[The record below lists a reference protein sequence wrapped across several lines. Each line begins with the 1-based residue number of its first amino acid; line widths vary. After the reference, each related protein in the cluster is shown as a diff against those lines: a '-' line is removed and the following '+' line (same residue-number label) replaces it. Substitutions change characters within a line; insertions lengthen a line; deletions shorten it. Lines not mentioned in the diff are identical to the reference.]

1 MLYMGNHEWW
11 NARFKNRTLN
21 LMTHEQR
28 LEKDLL
34 HFPSKGKILD
44 LACGDGRNTIYLAR
58 LGYEVIAVDFC
69 EEALNRLKF
78 FIKDTS
84 LKIQTQLLDLSKVD
98 SFTHLD
104 KVDGII
110 INHYRLNP
118 KLYPYLINLINP
130 HGFLWVNGFNEI
142 PKDNSNIHLADLL
155 NENDFIV
162 LAPYKLENK
171 CHYEINGRKF
181 IRYIW
186 QIN

>member
-11 NARFKNRTLN
+11 HARFKNRTLN

-34 HFPSKGKILD
+34 YFPSKGKILD

-69 EEALNRLKF
+69 EEALYRLNL
-78 FIKDTS
+78 FIKDEP
-84 LKIQTQLLDLSKVD
+84 LQIQTLLLDLSQAA
-98 SFTHLD
+98 SLTHLD

-118 KLYPYLINLINP
+118 SLYPHLIKLIKP
-130 HGFLWVNGFNEI
+130 KGILWVNGFYEV
-142 PKDNSNIHLADLL
+142 PKDNPNIHISDLL
-155 NENDFIV
+155 TDDDFTQLPPHALKDKLNYAIND
-162 LAPYKLENK
+162 
-171 CHYEINGRKF
+171 RKF

-186 QIN
+186 QMP